1 MRGIS
6 HREIDTSPI
15 CSRFGFVVCVCIG
28 SGYHDIVTGHLKS
41 TNHFIQEKMR
51 AIRNIYRQILQLY
64 HVCVSPVATKRCVK
78 NHKRRTPRIRRE
90 TSVRANLFTPPTLVL
105 LPSRSLLSSDST
117 ECECSERHER
127 TDAFRAGGA
136 FTHSPKSSS
145 PRVQSVPSYALCG
158 VRVLDLLSLTGPHTQ
173 KRFASQSS
181 AARARAEGAKS

>member
-1 MRGIS
+1 M
-6 HREIDTSPI
+6 
-15 CSRFGFVVCVCIG
+15 CVCIG

-64 HVCVSPVATKRCVK
+64 HVCVSPVAFKRCVK

-90 TSVRANLFTPPTLVL
+90 TSVRAHLFTPPTLVL

-127 TDAFRAGGA
+127 TDAFRAGGGVVA
-136 FTHSPKSSS
+136 GNWRGGQVVVVTVGGRIGCGIPNRAGGIVSGI
-145 PRVQSVPSYALCG
+145 VSVP
-158 VRVLDLLSLTGPHTQ
+158 
-173 KRFASQSS
+173 
-181 AARARAEGAKS
+181 